1 MIWIDTSALE
11 IVFVLLLENDLLVS
25 AARVLEAMNKSVD
38 PCDDFYRFA
47 CDGWVAKH
55 PIPQSQVSWDQL
67 SLLREYLLQDL
78 RILLEMPDEEDDLRP
93 VKLARA
99 LYKTCMDT
107 GKIKYSIT
115 NLYDIKDELYRYI
128 IHNHVYTIKYPRLF
142 FMLMI

>member
-1 MIWIDTSALE
+1 ME
-11 IVFVLLLENDLLVS
+11 IVFVLPLENDLVS

-78 RILLEMPDEEDDLRP
+78 RILLEMPDKEDDLRP

-99 LYKTCMDT
+99 LYRTCMDT
-107 GKIKYSIT
+107 GKIKRPIT
-115 NLYDIKDELYRYI
+115 NLYDIKDDELYRYI
-128 IHNHVYTIKYPRLF
+128 IHNHVYIIKHPRLF